1 MHIAVFGAGAAG
13 FFAAISAARHHPGA
27 RISLFEKSD
36 KVLSK
41 VRISGGGRCNVTHDQ
56 RDPRRLSKHYPRGE
70 RFLRQAFSR
79 FAVAETIDWFDQ
91 QGVELKTERDG
102 RMFPITDDSGTV
114 ARALEE
120 AALHA
125 GVSLRLHS
133 GIQELGPNEEGSFTA
148 RVGNGSIKADRVIIT
163 TGGHPQRGSYAW
175 LATLGHTIVPP
186 VPSLFTFNVPND
198 PIRELMGV
206 ALPARVR
213 IAGTTLESLG
223 PVLIT
228 HWGLSGPGIL
238 RLSAWGARILNEM
251 DYTFTA
257 QVNWLEG
264 RSEEEV
270 REQFNE
276 EAGELDRKMAQNIDT
291 LKLPRRFWLHQLTK
305 AGIQPDKPWGEVAK
319 KERNRL
325 IDLLTN
331 DRFQVVGK
339 TTFKEEFVTA
349 GGVALD
355 EVDPLTMQ
363 SKKCPGLYFAG
374 EVLDIDGIT
383 GGFNFQ
389 AAWTTGHI
397 AGQLLG

>member
-1 MHIAVFGAGAAG
+1 MRVAVFGAGAGG
-13 FFAAISAARHHPGA
+13 FFAAISAARHHPA
-27 RISLFEKSD
+27 AEVTLYEKSD

-70 RFLRQAFSR
+70 RFLRKAFER
-79 FAVAETIDWFDQ
+79 FAVEDTIAWFAAE
-91 QGVELKTERDG
+91 GVSQRTESDG
-102 RMFPITDDSGTV
+102 RMFPATNDSATIV
-114 ARALEE
+114 HALQE
-120 AALHA
+120 AARRA
-125 GVSLRLHS
+125 GVVVRLRT
-133 GIQELGPNEEGSFTA
+133 GIQGLT
-148 RVGNGSIKADRVIIT
+148 RTGNGFTITNHAPPIHADRVIVS
-163 TGGHPQRGSYAW
+163 TGGHPQATSYAW
-175 LATLGHTIVPP
+175 LQALGHTIVEP
-186 VPSLFTFNVPND
+186 VPSLFTFNIPND
-198 PIRELMGV
+198 PIRDLMGV

-213 IAGTTLESLG
+213 IAGTDLESTG

-228 HWGLSGPGIL
+228 HWGLSGPAVL
-238 RLSAWGARILNEM
+238 RLSAWGARLLHAR
-251 DYTFTA
+251 DYQFVV

-270 REQFNE
+270 RRLFAE
-276 EAGELDRKMAQNIDT
+276 EAEALDRKQAHNADPFH
-291 LKLPRRFWLHQLTK
+291 LPKRFWDHQLHK
-305 AGIQPDKPWGEVAK
+305 AGIAPDTPWGAVRK

-331 DRFQVVGK
+331 DRYEVKGK

-363 SKKCPGLYFAG
+363 SRRCPGLYFAG

-397 AGQLLG
+397 AGRSIA